1 MIDLIS
7 KRYVKAI
14 LLKTSSNHLESIVK
28 SLRTLNSLYKND
40 KFLFIILSKNL
51 ESNKKVDF
59 ILSTVDNLEESIKN
73 LIKLLGKKNRL
84 EIIPTIF
91 KELTSQLSVLNNNY
105 VGSIHSNSK
114 LNSDSIKL
122 IESKFSKKFNIN
134 LSLTQNKSDY
144 DGIKVDIS
152 GLDVEVSFSKV
163 RLKNQIINDILKS
176 I

>member
-14 LLKTSSNHLESIVK
+14 LLKTSTNHLESIVK

-59 ILSTVDNLEESIKN
+59 ILSTVDNLEQSIKN

-105 VGSIHSNSK
+105 V
-114 LNSDSIKL
+114 
-122 IESKFSKKFNIN
+122 
-134 LSLTQNKSDY
+134 
-144 DGIKVDIS
+144 
-152 GLDVEVSFSKV
+152 
-163 RLKNQIINDILKS
+163 
-176 I
+176 